1 VVSEPLFLLDSDICI
16 YLLEALSIPARTRV
30 ESYYPGEVVTSA
42 VAYAEVMRGVDLNDS
57 KAVADSEALFA
68 AIPVLPFGAAAAEAY
83 RRLPFKR
90 GSFDRL
96 IAAHALALDL
106 TFVTNNEDDFKGVAD
121 LRIEN
126 WARP

>member
-1 VVSEPLFLLDSDICI
+1 MSEPLFLLDSNICI
-16 YLLEALSIPARTRV
+16 YLLEALSVPARTRV

-42 VAYAEVMRGVDLNDS
+42 VAYAEVMRGVNPDDR

-68 AIPVLPFGAAAAEAY
+68 VIPVLPFETAAAAAY

-106 TFVTNNEDDFKGVAD
+106 TFVTNNEDDFKEVAG
-121 LRIEN
+121 LRVEN
-126 WARP
+126 WTRA

>member
-1 VVSEPLFLLDSDICI
+1 MSDPLFLLDSDICI
-16 YLLEALSIPARTRV
+16 YLLEALSISARTRV

-42 VAYAEVMRGVDLNDS
+42 VAYAEVMRGVDTNNPR
-57 KAVADSEALFA
+57 AIAGSEAFFA
-68 AIPVLPFGAAAAEAY
+68 AVPVLPFDAAAAEAY
-83 RRLPFKR
+83 RHLPFKR

-106 TFVTNNEDDFKGVAD
+106 TFVTNNENDFRGIAG

-126 WARP
+126 WTRP

>member
-1 VVSEPLFLLDSDICI
+1 MASEARFLLDSNICI
-16 YLLEALSIPARTRV
+16 YLLEALSVPARTRV

-42 VAYAEVMRGVDLNDS
+42 VAYAEVMRGVDPNDG

-68 AIPVLPFGAAAAEAY
+68 LIPVLPFDAAAATAY

-96 IAAHALALDL
+96 IAAHALALGL
-106 TFVTNNEDDFKGVAD
+106 TFVTNNEDDFKEVVG
-121 LRIEN
+121 LRVEN
-126 WARP
+126 WTKP